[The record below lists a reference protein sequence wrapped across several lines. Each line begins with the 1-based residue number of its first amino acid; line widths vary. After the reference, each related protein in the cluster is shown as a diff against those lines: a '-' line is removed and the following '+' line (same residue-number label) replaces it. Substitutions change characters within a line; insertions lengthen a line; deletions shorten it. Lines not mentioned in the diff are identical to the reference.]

1 MVGDNLSIVFDNFQC
16 QGVTLMKK
24 ASSRWCQGQ
33 ALAEFLV
40 VTGFVLLPV
49 ALGSVFLMKIGNSQH
64 EMHEAARY
72 AAWERTIWSSGS
84 GVGSHHKSDDVVLN
98 ETVARVLGAPD
109 KPVDSDVD
117 GKDVK
122 PASRRFDPLLN
133 INKGGGNRGLVFK
146 EENGQIHAISF
157 KDDKAASGLVTK
169 ALSNVVAYGLDLN
182 ERGLQTS
189 TISWKYDWISS
200 LDYGLAPISVSS
212 TNTLL
217 TEAWSAGSPNNIRDS
232 IDGIVATTLLQ
243 NASIGKGLRILG
255 GLARFKDF
263 RRLELGKIDVDRLPC
278 HRLAK
283 AKGRLSC

>member
-1 MVGDNLSIVFDNFQC
+1 
-16 QGVTLMKK
+16 MKK
-24 ASSRWCQGQ
+24 AGFRCCQGQ

-72 AAWERTIWSSGS
+72 AAWERTVWSSGA

-98 ETVARVLGAPD
+98 ETVARVLGPPGN
-109 KPVDSDVD
+109 PVDSVVD

-122 PASRRFDPLLN
+122 PASRRFDPLLG
-133 INKGGGNRGLVFK
+133 INKGGGVRGPVFK
-146 EENGQIHAISF
+146 EENGQIHVLSF
-157 KDDKAASGLVTK
+157 KDDKAANGLVTK
-169 ALSNVVAYGLDLN
+169 ALSNVIAYGLDLN

-217 TEAWSAGSPNNIRDS
+217 TEAWNAGSPDNIRDS
-232 IDGIVATTLLQ
+232 IDGIVATTLLK